1 MFDPPNSWYTKR
13 RLVKTP
19 TNLDDFFSA
28 TLPTLPPRILEKNS
42 PRKLKEQNLKH
53 KEKQRKEIS
62 EKNWFHF
69 NVLVTR
75 RSPAGMYQN
84 PVDNGINYLSTGGG
98 CQPSTVSLNHHTGI
112 SIDVKFSMWRYQAP
126 IDVGGGD
133 LQTTLVTL
141 EKVWFN
147 GWSLRGGRS
156 MIHLINPF
164 FPRIRW
170 FAATKRPW
178 NNINLFIKVHR
189 EVYDLH
195 PWMLYEFF
203 NPKTVIN
210 LVMTRSLECS
220 VNPGFHVN
228 PFFTSSLLRD
238 SAREMKILLLK
249 WNTP

>member
-1 MFDPPNSWYTKR
+1 MIFFQLRYPPCLPESWRKTHQENSRNK
-13 RLVKTP
+13 
-19 TNLDDFFSA
+19 
-28 TLPTLPPRILEKNS
+28 ILNIKKNNE
-42 PRKLKEQNLKH
+42 RKSQK
-53 KEKQRKEIS
+53 
-62 EKNWFHF
+62 KNWFHF